1 MKKRAAMCF
10 GASESGIENT
20 TKAAASNHPM
30 RLPGAIEAS
39 EARGQ
44 AQFVASQSL
53 PSDVRDRK
61 VFEALGFTFGEPYK
75 DDPIFAP
82 ATLPAGWTKRGTD
95 HDMHSE
101 ILDEKGRVRAGVFY
115 KAAFYDRRADMSL
128 RGRYRINQE
137 YGKGYTS
144 VYTVVLVVE
153 EQCSPVKSVSMNMT
167 SNGRIENVCTAKI
180 EGDTARYI
188 LLKPAKG
195 ATIVEKVK
203 KSFPVPTF
211 LPLPPGEA
219 ISSLWLV
226 NMGTIDAATG
236 GLKPIA
242 ANEATRAYGTI
253 HERYNLVLSLQIY
266 LEGGATIYAEE
277 FDHTGVITPM

>member
-1 MKKRAAMCF
+1 MKSRAAMCF

-20 TKAAASNHPM
+20 TKAAASNHPTVGLAM

-115 KAAFYDRRADMSL
+115 KAAFYDRHADMSL

-144 VYTVVLVVE
+144 VYTVVLDGETEIHRTETFSGTDRETFAASDKQSAAAVAWMDANRPDWQDPIKQW
-153 EQCSPVKSVSMNMT
+153 EQS
-167 SNGRIENVCTAKI
+167 
-180 EGDTARYI
+180 
-188 LLKPAKG
+188 
-195 ATIVEKVK
+195 
-203 KSFPVPTF
+203 
-211 LPLPPGEA
+211 
-219 ISSLWLV
+219 
-226 NMGTIDAATG
+226 
-236 GLKPIA
+236 
-242 ANEATRAYGTI
+242 
-253 HERYNLVLSLQIY
+253 
-266 LEGGATIYAEE
+266 
-277 FDHTGVITPM
+277 